1 MKLHFDDCYADERLS
16 YQKDAIEVVCYLF
29 GGQEICR
36 SEFTVIVD
44 QTEQLNRMSQNQ
56 LGIGNQL
63 SLLDD

>member
-36 SEFTVIVD
+36 SS
-44 QTEQLNRMSQNQ
+44 LPSSLMKQNNS
-56 LGIGNQL
+56 IE
-63 SLLDD
+63 